1 MDLEKLVKA
10 LSEEERREILRL
22 LQREFYHPANAK
34 AVGSKEGLQTVQDR
48 VKAHE
53 NKISSRLRH
62 TLLKFPNHYIDEIC
76 GKHWGFGP
84 LTYAELIRLRG
95 Y

>member
-10 LSEEERREILRL
+10 LSEEEQREMLRL
-22 LQREFYHPANAK
+22 LQREFYHPANTK
-34 AVGSKEGLQTVQDR
+34 AVGSKEGLQTVQNW
-48 VKAHE
+48 VKARE
-53 NKISSRLRH
+53 NKMSSRLRN

-76 GKHWGFGP
+76 RKHWGFGP